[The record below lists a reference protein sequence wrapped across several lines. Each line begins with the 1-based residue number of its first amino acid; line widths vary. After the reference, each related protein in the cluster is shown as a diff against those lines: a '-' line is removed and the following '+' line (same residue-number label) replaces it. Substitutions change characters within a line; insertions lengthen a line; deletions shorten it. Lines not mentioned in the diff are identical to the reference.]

1 MGGALA
7 LYHASF
13 LPAAG
18 VVGLSTPCQI
28 RSDPRLK
35 FLPYLSWLFPY
46 IEKGDSDWQDPH
58 AREDHFS
65 YDKYPTKGVLQLIS
79 LTKILQAAL
88 PRVTIPALLIH
99 SKKDLGVPP
108 MNLDL
113 IYNALGT
120 PENLKEKILLE
131 NSGHVITRDSDKDI
145 VFSSVQSFI
154 NLTLNSLK

>member
-1 MGGALA
+1 MGGTLA

-35 FLPYLSWLFPY
+35 FLPYINWFIPY
-46 IEKGDSDWQDPH
+46 VEKGDSDWQDPH

-65 YDKYPTKGVLQLIS
+65 YDQYPTKGILQLIS
-79 LTKILQAAL
+79 LTKELQTAL
-88 PRVTIPALLIH
+88 PKITIPALLIH
-99 SKKDLGVPP
+99 SKKDIGVPP

-120 PENLKEKILLE
+120 PESLKKKVLLE
-131 NSGHVITRDSDKDI
+131 NSGHVITRDQEKEK
-145 VFSSVQSFI
+145 VFQNVQAF
-154 NLTLNSLK
+154 LADTLHAIS